1 MRRGACLLLA
11 LGLLHGSAKA
21 DSIEPPADVP
31 EGVDHAE
38 ATDDSL
44 SAAEVE
50 LGLGLSGDAHSTERR
65 RRVSFSGG
73 DLSGTVREGRGDPLA
88 GGSVIERGGWGE
100 LRAGKL
106 SPRWNRGLLLGS
118 SGLPWER
125 AALES
130 GSRGGRS
137 GEGAELQLAG
147 GAEVVLGR
155 FSGRELGGARLEG
168 GPVSL
173 GVLAGGS
180 EQQAALGF
188 AGEREAMEL
197 AMSRGGLWRAEA
209 LWARGNER
217 TRWTAAV
224 RQGSPGFRSLAEPRR
239 GGPARSVT
247 IGTTRRARQT
257 TTRMLASIWRFRP
270 SRAGAR
276 AAIEVERALPRGER
290 LVAGLEEQQGYRGEL
305 RTTTGLRQG
314 GWIEWSRAPRPL
326 GLLVRH
332 EQWGA
337 RPGLREVTRAVS
349 SCRIEARLPRD
360 ISLSL
365 ATIVF
370 RVRRGESLYLREAES
385 DRLVL
390 RALSGA
396 GQRTQLDLRL
406 PLARGALRAGAQL
419 TAPLAGR
426 PVPRW
431 TLEWTRRSGARLRR
445 GEDRT
450 PSPIPEPRITCPRP

>member
-1 MRRGACLLLA
+1 MKRAACLLLA
-11 LGLLHGSAKA
+11 LVLLGARA
-21 DSIEPPADVP
+21 DADTIEPPPDVP
-31 EGVDHAE
+31 EGADHAE

-44 SAAEVE
+44 SGAEVE

-73 DLSGTVREGRGDPLA
+73 DLTGTVREGRGDPLA

-125 AALES
+125 SALEP

-137 GEGAELQLAG
+137 GEGAQCLAG
-147 GAEVVLGR
+147 GAEVLFGR
-155 FSGRELGGARLEG
+155 FSGRALGGARVAG
-168 GPVSL
+168 GPLSL
-173 GVLAGGS
+173 GVLGAGH

-188 AGEREAMEL
+188 AAEREALEL
-197 AMSRGGLWRAEA
+197 AMSRSGLWRAEA
-209 LWARGNER
+209 IWMRGGTKAR
-217 TRWTAAV
+217 WVAAV
-224 RQGSPGFRSLAEPRR
+224 RQGSASFRSLAEPRR

-247 IGTTRRARQT
+247 IATTRRARRT
-257 TTRMLASIWRFRP
+257 TTRVLASVWRFRP
-270 SRAGAR
+270 ARAGAR
-276 AAIEVERALPRGER
+276 TALEVERALPGDQL
-290 LVAGLEEQQGYRGEL
+290 LVAGCEEQQGYRGEL
-305 RTTTGLRQG
+305 RSQAGLRQG

-326 GLLVRH
+326 GLLVRQ
-332 EQWGA
+332 ELWGA
-337 RPGLREVTRAVS
+337 RPALREVTRAVS
-349 SCRIEARLPRD
+349 SCRIEARLPHD

-365 ATIVF
+365 AHLVF

-390 RALSGA
+390 RALSGE

-426 PVPRW
+426 RVPRW
-431 TLEWTRRSGARLRR
+431 TLEWTRRSGARPRR
-445 GEDRT
+445 
-450 PSPIPEPRITCPRP
+450 PEGARAESDP

>member
-1 MRRGACLLLA
+1 MRAAAPLLLA
-11 LGLLHGSAKA
+11 LLLLGARARA
-21 DSIEPPADVP
+21 DVIEPPADVP
-31 EGVDHAE
+31 EGADHAE

-44 SAAEVE
+44 SGAEVE

-65 RRVSFSGG
+65 RRVSFSGN

-118 SGLPWER
+118 SCLPWER

-130 GSRGGRS
+130 AGRGGRS
-137 GEGAELQLAG
+137 GEGAELKLAG
-147 GAEVVLGR
+147 GGEVLLGR
-155 FSGRELGGARLEG
+155 FSGRELAGAKLECG
-168 GPVSL
+168 LASL
-173 GVLAGGS
+173 GVLATGR
-180 EQQAALGF
+180 EQQASLGL
-188 AGEREAMEL
+188 AGEGEVLEL
-197 AMSRGGLWRAEA
+197 AMSRSGLWRAEG
-209 LWARGNER
+209 LWSGGEDRA
-217 TRWTAAV
+217 RWTAAV
-224 RQGSPGFRSLAEPRR
+224 RQGSAGFRSIAEPRR
-239 GGPARSVT
+239 AGPARSVT
-247 IGTTRRARQT
+247 IGTTRRARRT
-257 TTRMLASIWRFRP
+257 TTRLLASVWRFRP
-270 SRAGAR
+270 ARAGAR
-276 AAIEVERALPRGER
+276 TAIEVERTLQGSQR

-314 GWIEWSRAPRPL
+314 GWIEWSRPARPL

-332 EQWGA
+332 ELWGA
-337 RPGLREVTRAVS
+337 RPALREVTRAVS
-349 SCRIEARLPRD
+349 SCRIEARLPHD

-406 PLARGALRAGAQL
+406 PFARGALRAGAQL
-419 TAPLAGR
+419 TAPLTGQR
-426 PVPRW
+426 VPRW
-431 TLEWTRRSGARLRR
+431 TLEWTRRSGTRPRR
-445 GEDRT
+445 GEG
-450 PSPIPEPRITCPRP
+450 SSLEPDP

>member
-1 MRRGACLLLA
+1 MRAAAGLFLA
-11 LGLLHGSAKA
+11 LVLLFARAKA
-21 DSIEPPADVP
+21 DPIEPPPDVP
-31 EGVDHAE
+31 EGADHSE

-44 SAAEVE
+44 GSAEVE

-73 DLSGTVREGRGDPLA
+73 DLSGTVREGKGDPLA

-118 SGLPWER
+118 NGNPWER
-125 AALES
+125 AALEP
-130 GSRGGRS
+130 GSRGGRT

-147 GAEVVLGR
+147 GELLLGR
-155 FSGRELGGARLEG
+155 FSGRALGGARAEG
-168 GPVSL
+168 GPFSL
-173 GVLAGGS
+173 GVLAADR
-180 EQQAALGF
+180 EQQAALGV
-188 AGEREAMEL
+188 AGEDRALEL
-197 AMSRGGLWRAEA
+197 AMSRSGLWRAEA
-209 LWARGNER
+209 VWAGGSER
-217 TRWTAAV
+217 QRWTAAV
-224 RQGSPGFRSLAEPRR
+224 RQGSAAFRSLAEPKR

-257 TTRMLASIWRFRP
+257 TTRLLASVWRFRP
-270 SRAGAR
+270 TRAGAR
-276 AAIEVERALPRGER
+276 TAIELERALPRDEV
-290 LVAGLEEQQGYRGEL
+290 LVAGFEEQQGYRGEL
-305 RTTTGLRQG
+305 RTATGLRQG

-332 EQWGA
+332 ELWGA
-337 RPGLREVTRAVS
+337 RPGLRDVTRAVS
-349 SCRIEARLPRD
+349 SCRIEARLPRG

-365 ATIVF
+365 AHLVF

-390 RALSGA
+390 RALSGE
-396 GQRTQLDLRL
+396 GERTQLDLRL
-406 PLARGALRAGAQL
+406 PFARGALRAGAQL

-426 PVPRW
+426 RVPRW
-431 TLEWTRRSGARLRR
+431 TLEWTRRSGTRPPREGTR
-445 GEDRT
+445 DR
-450 PSPIPEPRITCPRP
+450 PDP